1 MRFVVTGGAGFI
13 GSHLVELLLKEGHSV
28 VVVDDLSTG
37 RLEFLKGVMGDPNLR
52 FIRGDLRDPQVASE
66 AIKGSDAVFHLA
78 ANPEVRIGAQDPA
91 SIYEQNVRVTFN
103 VLEAMRVHGVKVI
116 GFASSSTVYGE
127 ARVMPT
133 PEDYAPLEPISVYG
147 ASKLAGEAMVS
158 GYAHTFGWTA
168 VSFRLANVVGLRS
181 THGVIYD
188 FIQKLRRNPAELE
201 VLGDGTQSKSY
212 IHVSDAVRAMY
223 HLLSES
229 VRRGVTYEVFN
240 VGSEDRVSVLE
251 IASIVSSEMGLSPRI
266 YATGGV
272 DGGRGWKGDVKYMLL
287 DVRKAASW
295 GWRPTMNSREAVRR
309 AVRELLQELKA

>member
-1 MRFVVTGGAGFI
+1 MRVAITGGAGFI
-13 GSHLVELLLKEGHSV
+13 GSHLVELLLNEGHRV
-28 VVVDDLSTG
+28 VVVDNLSTG
-37 RLEFLKGVMGDPNLR
+37 RLEFLNNVINDPNLE
-52 FIRGDLRDPQVASE
+52 FMSGDLRDPEVALR
-66 AIKGSDAVFHLA
+66 AIRGSDAVYHLA

-91 SIYEQNVRVTFN
+91 SIYEQNIRVTFN
-103 VLEAMRVHGVKVI
+103 VLEAMRLQGVSVI
-116 GFASSSTVYGE
+116 GFASSSTVYGD

-133 PEDYAPLEPISVYG
+133 PEDYAPLKPISVYG
-147 ASKLAGEAMVS
+147 ASKLAGEALVS
-158 GYAHTFGWTA
+158 GYAHTFSWTA
-168 VSFRLANVVGLRS
+168 VSFRLANVVGPRL

-188 FIQKLRRNPAELE
+188 FIQKLRRNLNELE

-212 IHVSDAVRAMY
+212 IHVSDTVRAMY
-223 HLLSES
+223 YLLSEA
-229 VRRGVTYEVFN
+229 VRRGVTYEAFN

-251 IASIVSSEMGLSPRI
+251 IASMVSSEMGLSPRI